1 MLREQTESAVDKNIP
16 SGECEVAKINLG
28 SEEVETTVMPPCKV
42 PLLYPEGFPVFHRLI
57 QTIRRDG
64 KMDRFGHPKSSPAL
78 RYRF

>member
-42 PLLYPEGFPVFHRLI
+42 PLLYPEGFPPVD
-57 QTIRRDG
+57 TDNKAG
-64 KMDRFGHPKSSPAL
+64 WKNG
-78 RYRF
+78 